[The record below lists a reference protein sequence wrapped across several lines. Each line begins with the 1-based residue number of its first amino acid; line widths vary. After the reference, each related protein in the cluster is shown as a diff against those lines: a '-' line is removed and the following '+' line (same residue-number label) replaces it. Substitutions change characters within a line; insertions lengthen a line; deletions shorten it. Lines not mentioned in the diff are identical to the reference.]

1 MGYIDLNESQ
11 AIRLMRGGT
20 DGLVNLITLLCLS
33 TKLLRI
39 SDNTEHKSY
48 ATDANIDAS
57 CHRTHHSSNLVIAVG
72 IPNSKTYN

>member
-1 MGYIDLNESQ
+1 MGYIDLNESP

-20 DGLVNLITLLCLS
+20 DGLINLITLLCLS

-57 CHRTHHSSNLVIAVG
+57 CHRTHHSSNLVVCVG
-72 IPNSKTYN
+72 KSILMIYN